1 MAEEIDLG
9 ALDTM
14 PTFTFGS
21 GGRSSGGSGSGGGGG
36 NFGGGIELLMNN
48 KFKDSDRKGGSSGGG
63 DIDLSELAAL
73 EIEMPCRLVVEDC
86 LIDTL
91 P

>member
-14 PTFTFGS
+14 PTFTFG
-21 GGRSSGGSGSGGGGG
+21 GGGGKSSSSGGGG

-48 KFKDSDRKGGSSGGG
+48 KFKDSDRKRDRKS
-63 DIDLSELAAL
+63 
-73 EIEMPCRLVVEDC
+73 VV
-86 LIDTL
+86 
-91 P
+91 